1 MILVTRNTCSL
12 IKDHV
17 KEYMFFAT
25 RTLCFWRDWNVI
37 SYHERDVEKVRLSV
51 QHRMIAIIGFL
62 YDVFHYLACGEVPDV
77 GFVISMKFHPKDTS
91 HGSDYHSWIQGLVI
105 PCVLD

>member
-12 IKDHV
+12 IKDHD
-17 KEYMFFAT
+17 KEYMFFVT

-77 GFVISMKFHPKDTS
+77 GFVICMNSIRMKQNMARVI
-91 HGSDYHSWIQGLVI
+91 HSWIQGLVI